1 MLMRETKLSRDV
13 VKSRLSSCPWQGVER
28 SSGQSEYLIHFPV
41 VDASSL
47 HLDLDLDT
55 TSEQYTAFPVTA
67 CISFC
72 LRSRIASLLPL
83 LHSLLAASRALL
95 QHVAS

>member
-47 HLDLDLDT
+47 RLD
-55 TSEQYTAFPVTA
+55 
-67 CISFC
+67 
-72 LRSRIASLLPL
+72 
-83 LHSLLAASRALL
+83 
-95 QHVAS
+95 

>member
-28 SSGQSEYLIHFPV
+28 FSSQSEYLIHFPV

-55 TSEQYTAFPVTA
+55 TSEQYTASPVTA
-67 CISFC
+67 CFSFC
-72 LRSRIASLLPL
+72 LRSRIALPL